1 MLSFG
6 AYSEQPF
13 STLFVE
19 PLNIAEV
26 GGVAATGI
34 VGVPTKVTAGYRV
47 TGVEGTVE
55 PGSITMTGGAN
66 VTLLPIEPPMFG
78 GTPYVFPYPQ
88 TNVSVSGVSATAV
101 VNADPVSVVGGA
113 GVSVEGIFATGRI
126 GGVFLW
132 GEEEANNPV
141 SYTEIEPST
150 TQTWGEITPSTSQ
163 SWDEVA

>member
-1 MLSFG
+1 MLSFD

-13 STLFVE
+13 ATLFVE

-26 GGVAATGI
+26 GGVSATGFI
-34 VGVPTKVTAGYRV
+34 GTPIKVASGYRV
-47 TGVEGTVE
+47 TGVVATGSVGTVTVSADSNHTVTGVVGTLQE
-55 PGSITMTGGAN
+55 PTAQA
-66 VTLLPIEPPMFG
+66 
-78 GTPYVFPYPQ
+78 YPQ
-88 TNVSVSGVSATAV
+88 TNVLVTGVNATAV
-101 VNADPVSVVGGA
+101 VNADPVSVAGGA